1 MNKIISIS
9 IAAYNVEKSI
19 NETLDSFVI
28 PEIMND
34 IEVIIVNDGSTDNTS
49 QIAHNFSKKGVLSSA
64 FNIASKLIPLSTSKS
79 VFKFDLLSFK

>member
-34 IEVIIVNDGSTDNTS
+34 IEVIIVNDGSTDNT
-49 QIAHNFSKKGVLSSA
+49 Q
-64 FNIASKLIPLSTSKS
+64 IPL
-79 VFKFDLLSFK
+79 L